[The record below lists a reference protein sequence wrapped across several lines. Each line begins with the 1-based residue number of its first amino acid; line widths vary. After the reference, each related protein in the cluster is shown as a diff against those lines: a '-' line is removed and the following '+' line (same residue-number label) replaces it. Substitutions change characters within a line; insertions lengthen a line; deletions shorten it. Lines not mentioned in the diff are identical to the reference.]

1 MNKEERIEQVAKTA
15 QKAIYA
21 VSNTANELPELEPSE
36 FLIIIYGVFLDV
48 ANNLERDPDLLYLF
62 MEKEVGY
69 TKTADGYIL
78 NFPSYLIKG
87 DDAGGRGEI

>member
-1 MNKEERIEQVAKTA
+1 MNKEERIKQVAETT

-21 VSNTANELPELEPSE
+21 FSDTVNELPELEPSE
-36 FLIIIYGVFLDV
+36 LLIILYGVFLDV
-48 ANNLERDPDLLYLF
+48 ANNLEQDPDLLYLF
-62 MEKEVGY
+62 MGKEVGY

-87 DDAGGRGEI
+87 DDE